1 MNDSIK
7 AYVYLF
13 FVVILWGSA
22 PSVVKLMLKDLN
34 NFQVLFY
41 MLVFAAISLFLVL
54 ALQRKL
60 KILKGYSL
68 RDYFKISLLGCLG
81 VGLYHIFLFKS
92 FMISPVNEAMI
103 LNYIYP
109 IAILIF
115 SVIILKENIRLRSVI
130 GIILGFF
137 GVCFVISGGNL
148 FNFNIQYSTGYL
160 LAISAGLIW
169 GFFSVLGKKLN
180 YETFSSMFVYI
191 LSALILTTVIVYSF
205 FTFEVP
211 TLSEVLGLA
220 YLGVLTVGIAF
231 VLWFKSLKLGETVK
245 ISNLVYLTPFVSL
258 VFIHFIIGEKI
269 LLTSIFGLVLI
280 IIGVL
285 VQGHEKS

>member
-1 MNDSIK
+1 MNNSIK

-13 FVVILWGSA
+13 FVIILWGSA
-22 PSVVKLMLKDLN
+22 PSVTKLMLKNLN

-41 MLVFAAISLFLVL
+41 MLIFAAIALFLIL
-54 ALQRKL
+54 SLQRKL
-60 KILKGYSL
+60 KILREYSL

-81 VGLYHIFLFKS
+81 IGLYHIFLFKS

-115 SVIILKENIRLRSVI
+115 SVIILKDNIRLRSVI
-130 GIILGFF
+130 GITLGFF
-137 GVCFVISGGNL
+137 GVYFVISGGDF

-160 LAISAGLIW
+160 LALSAGLIW

-211 TLSEVLGLA
+211 TTSEILGLA
-220 YLGVLTVGIAF
+220 YLGILTVGIAF
-231 VLWFKSLKLGETVK
+231 VLWFRSLKLGETVK
-245 ISNLVYLTPFVSL
+245 ISNLAYLTPFVSL
-258 VFIHFIIGEKI
+258 VFIHLIIGEKI
-269 LLTSIFGLVLI
+269 FLTSIFGLILITAGVLI
-280 IIGVL
+280 
-285 VQGHEKS
+285 QGHKKS